1 MMNSLI
7 LDMCECLCTSVFF
20 VYAVHTCVLQG
31 NQNIQR
37 QLSHTHTHT
46 YTGVEHEEGPSV
58 TAERLGWFLRLG
70 NSPYDV
76 ATDGQDS
83 PI

>member
-1 MMNSLI
+1 M
-7 LDMCECLCTSVFF
+7 SV
-20 VYAVHTCVLQG
+20 CVL
-31 NQNIQR
+31 
-37 QLSHTHTHT
+37 LSSLFTQYIPVYCKETRTSRDNCHTHKHTH
-46 YTGVEHEEGPSV
+46 TGVEHEEGPSV